1 MPMTAATPA
10 SPCRADTAERRSGS
24 RSRNSAIATVA
35 KATSVGNQTG
45 LLHTNGTAEDRYSVV
60 PVATWLWSP
69 TSDATAPSA
78 RSTSATGQRNFTR
91 WTLAPQ
97 PRRLSYGR
105 QVASTKKLFAALK
118 RRGPHHVLRGDLAF
132 AGMPG
137 VVYTPE
143 SGFNLPGV
151 AFAHEWVARAER
163 YEGTLEHLAS
173 WGIVAAAPDTE
184 KGIAP
189 SVLNLAFDLG
199 TTLDIISGVRL
210 GDGKISVHPTKL
222 GIVGHGFGASTAV
235 FAAAG
240 MPAKPKAVVA
250 AFPTVTKPRAEEAAA
265 ALTVPGLI
273 LTDPGD
279 PMSLRSNAV
288 ELARV
293 WETATLRAVPKAK
306 AGGLIEGRR
315 LARVVGLPGADRG
328 TQKMV
333 RALMTGFL
341 LNVLTGDKTYR
352 DFSDP
357 EIDLPKAAT
366 MDPFSDD
373 PVDLENK
380 VVALLKP

>member
-10 SPCRADTAERRSGS
+10 SPCRAVTAERRSGS

-45 LLHTNGTAEDRYSVV
+45 LLHTYGTAEDRYSVV

-78 RSTSATGQRNFTR
+78 RRTSATGQRNFTR

-118 RRGPHHVLRGDLAF
+118 RRGPHRVLRGDLAF

-151 AFAHEWVARAER
+151 VFAHEWVARAER

-210 GDGKISVHPTKL
+210 GDGKISVHPGKL

-293 WETATLRAVPKAK
+293 WETATLRATPKAK

-315 LARVVGLPGADRG
+315 LARVVGLPGADRD

-341 LNVLTGDKTYR
+341 LNMLNGDKTYR
-352 DFSDP
+352 DFADP

-366 MDPFSDD
+366 MDPFADD
-373 PVDLENK
+373 PVALENK

>member
-1 MPMTAATPA
+1 
-10 SPCRADTAERRSGS
+10 
-24 RSRNSAIATVA
+24 
-35 KATSVGNQTG
+35 
-45 LLHTNGTAEDRYSVV
+45 
-60 PVATWLWSP
+60 
-69 TSDATAPSA
+69 
-78 RSTSATGQRNFTR
+78 
-91 WTLAPQ
+91 
-97 PRRLSYGR
+97 
-105 QVASTKKLFAALK
+105 
-118 RRGPHHVLRGDLAF
+118 
-132 AGMPG
+132 MPG

-143 SGFNLPGV
+143 SGFNLPGI
-151 AFAHEWVARAER
+151 AFAHEWVTGVER

-199 TTLDIISGVRL
+199 TTLDIIAGVRL

-250 AFPTVTKPRAEEAAA
+250 AFPTVTKPRAEEAAST
-265 ALTVPGLI
+265 LRVPGLI

-279 PMSLRSNAV
+279 PMSLRSNAI
-288 ELARV
+288 ELARTWNGAV
-293 WETATLRAVPKAK
+293 LRAMPKAK

-315 LARVVGLPGADRG
+315 LARVIGLPGADRR
-328 TQKMV
+328 TQKLV
-333 RALMTGFL
+333 RAVMTGYL
-341 LNVLTGDKTYR
+341 LHMLTGDKAYR
-352 DFSDP
+352 DFADP
-357 EIDLPKAAT
+357 EVALPKAAV
-366 MDPFSDD
+366 MDPFADD

>member
-1 MPMTAATPA
+1 MAA
-10 SPCRADTAERRSGS
+10 
-24 RSRNSAIATVA
+24 
-35 KATSVGNQTG
+35 VG
-45 LLHTNGTAEDRYSVV
+45 
-60 PVATWLWSP
+60 
-69 TSDATAPSA
+69 
-78 RSTSATGQRNFTR
+78 
-91 WTLAPQ
+91 
-97 PRRLSYGR
+97 YGR
-105 QVASTKKLFAALK
+105 HVAGTKKLFAALK
-118 RRGPHHVLRGDLAF
+118 RRGPHRVLRGDLAF
-132 AGMPG
+132 AGLPG

-151 AFAHEWVARAER
+151 AFGHEWLTGVER

-199 TTLDIISGVRL
+199 TTLDIIAGVRL
-210 GDGKISVHPTKL
+210 GEGKISVHPGKL
-222 GIVGHGFGASTAV
+222 GVVGHGFGASTAV

-265 ALTVPGLI
+265 TLEVPGLI

-279 PMSLRSNAV
+279 PMTLRSNAV

-293 WETATLRAVPKAK
+293 WDAATLRAIPKAK

-315 LARVVGLPGADRG
+315 LARVVGLPGADRS

-333 RALMTGFL
+333 RALMTGYL
-341 LNVLTGDKTYR
+341 LHMLTGDKTYR
-352 DFSDP
+352 DFADP
-357 EIDLPKAAT
+357 EADLPKAAT
-366 MDPFSDD
+366 WIHSPMTPLTWRTRLSRY
-373 PVDLENK
+373 
-380 VVALLKP
+380 

>member
-1 MPMTAATPA
+1 MDPNAA
-10 SPCRADTAERRSGS
+10 AE
-24 RSRNSAIATVA
+24 A
-35 KATSVGNQTG
+35 VG
-45 LLHTNGTAEDRYSVV
+45 
-60 PVATWLWSP
+60 
-69 TSDATAPSA
+69 
-78 RSTSATGQRNFTR
+78 
-91 WTLAPQ
+91 
-97 PRRLSYGR
+97 YGR
-105 QVASTKKLFAALK
+105 HVAGTKKLFAALK
-118 RRGPHHVLRGDLAF
+118 RRGPHRVLRGDLAF
-132 AGMPG
+132 AGLAG

-143 SGFNLPGV
+143 SGLNLPGV
-151 AFAHEWVARAER
+151 AFAHEWLTGSER

-184 KGIAP
+184 KSIAP
-189 SVLNLAFDLG
+189 SVLNLAFDIG
-199 TTLDIISGVRL
+199 TTLDIIAGVRL

-250 AFPTVTKPRAEEAAA
+250 AFPTVTKPRAEEAAST
-265 ALTVPGLI
+265 LKVPGLI

-293 WETATLRAVPKAK
+293 WDAATLRAVPKAK

-333 RALMTGFL
+333 RALMTGYL
-341 LNVLTGDKTYR
+341 LHMLTGDKAYR
-352 DFSDP
+352 DFADP
-357 EIDLPKAAT
+357 EAALPKAAV
-366 MDPFSDD
+366 MDPFADD
-373 PVDLENK
+373 PVNLENK
-380 VVALLKP
+380 VIALLKP